1 MSNARDQLDN
11 YTITSPISGTVVD
24 KQSKAGDVASS
35 GETMCTI
42 YDLSYLELEM
52 AVDEL
57 DIGKVEVGQEV
68 RITADALEGM
78 TFKGYVDK
86 ININGTTT
94 GGFTT
99 YPVTIRG

>member
-1 MSNARDQLDN
+1 MIEKNF
-11 YTITSPISGTVVD
+11 
-24 KQSKAGDVASS
+24 KAGDKVDGASS
-35 GETMCTI
+35 GTLAVI

-86 ININGTTT
+86 ININGTTAN
-94 GGFTT
+94 GRTT
-99 YPVTIRG
+99 YRSPWWWRAHQRS